1 MIKTITLS
9 NVSFYEKD
17 REGKLLTY
25 KGRDGKTHRYKRIII
40 ESPDLEKKAS
50 GFIGSSQDSMNEW
63 QGGMQV
69 TVDVYEK
76 DGYLNF
82 REPKE
87 SDYLKQRVDDLERRI
102 KKLEAGKQD
111 SGMGKSFDEL
121 EEDVDDVLKDD
132 EINAEDIPF

>member
-63 QGGMQV
+63 KGGMQV

-87 SDYLKQRVDDLERRI
+87 SDYLKQRVEDLERRV
-102 KKLEAGKQD
+102 KKLEAQ
-111 SGMGKSFDEL
+111 SFKDGVDEL
-121 EEDVDDVLKDD
+121 EEKVEDILDED
-132 EINAEDIPF
+132 EIRAEDIPF